1 MHKIL
6 ITGASGYLAHRLMP
20 IAAIYGQ
27 VVGIARCAES
37 VYKPA
42 QAISLDLCDT
52 VAIKRIVEEVKPS
65 AIIHAAAANPSSGDE
80 MMDVINHHASA
91 ALANVAIQCGIR
103 LVMVST
109 ESVHSGNAA
118 PYTDHAVPDPI
129 NAYGQSKADGEQA
142 VLDIDPESIVV
153 RTSLIYGLTEIDH
166 GTDGF
171 RNRLARGE
179 PLALFDDVLRQ
190 PIWADSLSHALCKL
204 ATEFTDVSGTMNVVG
219 DEVMSRA
226 EFALVMMKQ
235 WDIEAGSN
243 VSFRSGAGIKG
254 VQMDL
259 RCSCELA
266 KSLGF
271 SLPGVSEVLL
281 SAKQKDY

>member
-1 MHKIL
+1 MWDSF
-6 ITGASGYLAHRLMP
+6 G
-20 IAAIYGQ
+20 
-27 VVGIARCAES
+27 
-37 VYKPA
+37 
-42 QAISLDLCDT
+42 
-52 VAIKRIVEEVKPS
+52 
-65 AIIHAAAANPSSGDE
+65 
-80 MMDVINHHASA
+80 
-91 ALANVAIQCGIR
+91 
-103 LVMVST
+103 
-109 ESVHSGNAA
+109 
-118 PYTDHAVPDPI
+118 
-129 NAYGQSKADGEQA
+129 
-142 VLDIDPESIVV
+142 
-153 RTSLIYGLTEIDH
+153 H